1 MNLRNPVPVLVTLL
15 WATAAAFASEPDLL
29 GEADSALLQN
39 RLALAEAG
47 YRAFLER
54 ADAGAAADRELLR
67 ALSGLGT
74 ALVLQSRG
82 GEARAHLERALRLQ
96 QTLAPED
103 DLIAA
108 GLLHALARSAVLEQ
122 RIVAAR
128 AWLKQELRLLE
139 PHADDRPEELA
150 RALRELGRLTG
161 PPRSSAFDRELAL
174 YEQALE
180 DGRIGVPPLLQ
191 QVAREAPSGSLFR
204 LHFLRA
210 AALIGEPLW
219 RDDRALGEALAGL
232 GAQYAAAGDTRES
245 LRWFERAWEIRAPE
259 RLEEGLGA
267 YRALPNEKAFAV
279 ALDAHGRWTFGFF
292 TGEKS
297 PEDAAERA
305 LAECRRR
312 LPWYGIEADC
322 RIYASNERIVWK
334 PVSAEP
340 GR

>member
-1 MNLRNPVPVLVTLL
+1 MNPRNPAVVLVILL
-15 WATAAAFASEPDLL
+15 AATAAAFAAESDLL

-39 RLALAEAG
+39 RLALAEAS
-47 YRAFLER
+47 YRAFLEP
-54 ADAGAAADRELLR
+54 ADAGAAADRELLH

-103 DLIAA
+103 DLVAA

-122 RIVAAR
+122 RLVSAR

-139 PHADDRPEELA
+139 THADDRPEELA
-150 RALRELGRLTG
+150 RALRELARLSG
-161 PPRSSAFDRELAL
+161 SPRSSAIDRELAL
-174 YEQALE
+174 YERALG

-191 QVAREAPSGSLFR
+191 EVAREAPSRGSIFR

-210 AALIGEPLW
+210 AALVSEPLW
-219 RDDRALGEALAGL
+219 RDDRALADALAGL

-245 LRWFERAWEIRAPE
+245 LRWFERAWGIRAPE
-259 RLEEGLGA
+259 KLEQGLEA
-267 YRALPNEKAFAV
+267 YRALSGAKAFAA
-279 ALDAHGRWTFGFF
+279 ALDAHGRWTFGFC
-292 TGEKS
+292 TGEKT

-312 LPWYGIEADC
+312 LPWYGVEADC
-322 RIYASNERIVWK
+322 SLYASNERIVWK
-334 PVSAEP
+334 PVSVEL
-340 GR
+340 R